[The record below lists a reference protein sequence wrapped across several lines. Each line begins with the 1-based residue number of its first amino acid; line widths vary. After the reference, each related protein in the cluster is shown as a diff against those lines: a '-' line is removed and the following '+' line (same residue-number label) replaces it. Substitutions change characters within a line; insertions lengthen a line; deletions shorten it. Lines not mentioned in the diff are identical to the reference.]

1 MVELLVPNQM
11 TRVRFPSTAPVSTHR
26 FGRVDVLNTEL
37 IGIAGFVIAAT
48 AMALI
53 HGTRE
58 RVTWPA
64 WLVPLVVVI
73 PFAGWTGF
81 VIFAEGLK
89 SFFPVLMETRW
100 GLLVWYDRLMSLTAA
115 YYLLQNRARAAG
127 MKSDLWVI
135 AIAATGSI
143 ALLLMLAR
151 TVYLE
156 DKQSARN
163 G

>member
-1 MVELLVPNQM
+1 M
-11 TRVRFPSTAPVSTHR
+11 
-26 FGRVDVLNTEL
+26 NTEL
-37 IGIAGFVIAAT
+37 IGIIGFVIAAS

-53 HGTRE
+53 HGTKE

-73 PFAGWTGF
+73 PFAGWTGYALF
-81 VIFAEGLK
+81 EAGLK
-89 SFFPVLMETRW
+89 SFLPMVTETSW
-100 GLLVWYDRLMSLTAA
+100 GLQVWYDRLMSLTAA

-127 MKSDLWVI
+127 VKSDLWVI
-135 AIAATGSI
+135 AIAVTGSI

-156 DKQSARN
+156 DKQSART

>member
-1 MVELLVPNQM
+1 
-11 TRVRFPSTAPVSTHR
+11 
-26 FGRVDVLNTEL
+26 
-37 IGIAGFVIAAT
+37 
-48 AMALI
+48 MALI
-53 HGTRE
+53 HSTKE

-64 WLVPLVVVI
+64 WLVPLVIVI
-73 PFAGWTGF
+73 PFTGWTAF
-81 VIFAEGLK
+81 AIFEEGLM
-89 SFFPVLMETRW
+89 SFFPMLMETRW

-127 MKSDLWVI
+127 VKSDLWVI
-135 AIAATGSI
+135 AIVVTGSI
-143 ALLLMLAR
+143 ALFLMLAR